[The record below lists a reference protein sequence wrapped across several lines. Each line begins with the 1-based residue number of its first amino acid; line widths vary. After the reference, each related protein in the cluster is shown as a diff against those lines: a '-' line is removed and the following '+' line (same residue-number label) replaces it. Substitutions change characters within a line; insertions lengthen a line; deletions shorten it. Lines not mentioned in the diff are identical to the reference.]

1 MERIILHIDVN
12 NAFLSWTAIDLLRKG
27 YPYDIRKTYAA
38 IAGDVK
44 LRKGI
49 IYAKST
55 PAKKKGVKTAEP
67 IYMALK
73 KCPKLKLFP
82 VNYDWYRYMSRKM
95 FSLIEKYTPDFEVYS
110 IDECFIDYTKVK
122 TLYGDEYLFAKK
134 IQKEIQET
142 LKFTVN
148 IGIANNKLCAKMASD
163 FSKPNQIHTLYQGE
177 IEKKMYPL
185 PIEDL
190 FGIGKKTSQ
199 KLRNLKI
206 ETIKDLA
213 CASSSFL
220 FKYFKNQ
227 ADWMIASAKGIDD
240 SEVIICPP
248 ERKGMS
254 TTRTLPYNLKR
265 KEEIYVH
272 LLPLVEE
279 LTVELR
285 RKKKY
290 TKVIAVILKDKYF
303 KNFTHQRKLLN
314 ATNQTKEILQVV
326 RSLLQEIE
334 DFEPIRLVGVR
345 FDQLSDSVVKQI
357 SIFDDLEEE
366 KKEDILSKT
375 IDELKG
381 KYGIGI
387 IQKLSKEE

>member
-163 FSKPNQIHTLYQGE
+163 FSKPNQIHTLYQGKN
-177 IEKKMYPL
+177 EKKMYPL

>member
-1 MERIILHIDVN
+1 
-12 NAFLSWTAIDLLRKG
+12 
-27 YPYDIRKTYAA
+27 
-38 IAGDVK
+38 
-44 LRKGI
+44 
-49 IYAKST
+49 
-55 PAKKKGVKTAEP
+55 
-67 IYMALK
+67 
-73 KCPKLKLFP
+73 
-82 VNYDWYRYMSRKM
+82 
-95 FSLIEKYTPDFEVYS
+95 
-110 IDECFIDYTKVK
+110 
-122 TLYGDEYLFAKK
+122 
-134 IQKEIQET
+134 
-142 LKFTVN
+142 
-148 IGIANNKLCAKMASD
+148 
-163 FSKPNQIHTLYQGE
+163 
-177 IEKKMYPL
+177 
-185 PIEDL
+185 
-190 FGIGKKTSQ
+190 
-199 KLRNLKI
+199 
-206 ETIKDLA
+206 
-213 CASSSFL
+213 
-220 FKYFKNQ
+220 
-227 ADWMIASAKGIDD
+227 MIASAKGIDD

-345 FDQLSDSVVKQI
+345 FDQLSDSVVTQI

>member
-265 KEEIYVH
+265 KEEIYV
-272 LLPLVEE
+272 
-279 LTVELR
+279 
-285 RKKKY
+285 
-290 TKVIAVILKDKYF
+290 
-303 KNFTHQRKLLN
+303 
-314 ATNQTKEILQVV
+314 
-326 RSLLQEIE
+326 
-334 DFEPIRLVGVR
+334 
-345 FDQLSDSVVKQI
+345 
-357 SIFDDLEEE
+357 
-366 KKEDILSKT
+366 
-375 IDELKG
+375 
-381 KYGIGI
+381 
-387 IQKLSKEE
+387 